1 MKADQQTEA
10 STVAAAAAV
19 RNKAAL
25 FKTKHSGPLNWSPLP
40 FQPSPSGAA
49 PAELTINIT

>member
-1 MKADQQTEA
+1 MKADKA
-10 STVAAAAAV
+10 NGSV
-19 RNKAAL
+19 RNKTVL
-25 FKTKHSGPLNWSPLP
+25 FETKHSGPLNRSPLP